1 MKTNRK
7 TAAALVF
14 ALAALFTA
22 AAEPAVEEYIIGE
35 KYCKKFPGAGSRWV
49 EVSSII
55 KYDKQGN
62 EIYKKSSSGDEWWY
76 EYDERGY
83 IIHSIFTPSEIE
95 YYGQEYW
102 YEYTFRPDGTR
113 KTRILFVRKFNPSD
127 FTFPPRPIF
136 DYETVKTVEPK
147 EVAVDAGGI
156 YRVSENLRL
165 RENEDTFSAV
175 VTTMQAGTPV
185 KVLL

>member
-1 MKTNRK
+1 MKKHRK

-14 ALAALFTA
+14 PLAALFTA

-35 KYCKKFPGAGSRWV
+35 EYCKKFPGAGSRWV
-49 EVSSII
+49 EVKSIT
-55 KYDKQGN
+55 
-62 EIYKKSSSGDEWWY
+62 
-76 EYDERGY
+76 EYDRRGNKIYEKDFSGSER
-83 IIHSIFTPSEIE
+83 
-95 YYGQEYW
+95 W

-136 DYETVKTVEPK
+136 DYKTVKMLE
-147 EVAVDAGGI
+147 AGGI

>member
-1 MKTNRK
+1 MKKHRFVLFLFTCVFPFMKTPKR
-7 TAAALVF
+7 TLATLVF
-14 ALAALFTA
+14 AVTALFTVVA
-22 AAEPAVEEYIIGE
+22 TISAEEYVIGE
-35 KYCKKFPGAGSRWV
+35 EYYKDFPGSGHQLMKV
-49 EVSSII
+49 L
-55 KYDKQGN
+55 
-62 EIYKKSSSGDEWWY
+62 EIS

-127 FTFPPRPIF
+127 FTFPPRPIL
-136 DYETVKTVEPK
+136 DYKTVKMLE
-147 EVAVDAGGI
+147 AGGI

>member
-1 MKTNRK
+1 MKKHRK

-14 ALAALFTA
+14 PLAALFTA

-35 KYCKKFPGAGSRWV
+35 EYCKKFPGAGSRWV
-49 EVSSII
+49 EVKSIT
-55 KYDKQGN
+55 
-62 EIYKKSSSGDEWWY
+62 
-76 EYDERGY
+76 EYDRRGNKIYEKDFSGSER
-83 IIHSIFTPSEIE
+83 
-95 YYGQEYW
+95 W

-147 EVAVDAGGI
+147 EVAVEEGGI